1 MHDCPHCGTSLL
13 ARPSYCD
20 TTDQMTYPR
29 VGSSTVLLIALGG
42 FAIAAVLLVG
52 RALIG

>member
-1 MHDCPHCGTSLL
+1 MHDCPHCGTSLG

-20 TTDQMTYPR
+20 TTNQATYSR
-29 VGSSTVLLIALGG
+29 VGSSAVLLIALGG
-42 FAIAAVLLVG
+42 FAIAAILLVG